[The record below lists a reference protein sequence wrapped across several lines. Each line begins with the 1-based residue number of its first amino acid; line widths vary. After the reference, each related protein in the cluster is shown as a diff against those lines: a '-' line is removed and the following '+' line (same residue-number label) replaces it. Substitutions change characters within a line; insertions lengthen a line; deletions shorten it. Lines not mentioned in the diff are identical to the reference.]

1 MKTIQIMVVEDEN
14 IVAMEITDRLKAMGY
29 QVCKVVSSGEAALIY
44 AGQLQ
49 PDLIL
54 MDVMIKGEMDGI
66 EAAAR
71 IRHDFHIPII
81 YLTAYADEATLQR
94 AKITEPFGYI
104 IKPFVE
110 RELYTSIEMALYK
123 HKMDLRL
130 KENEQWLAT
139 TLRSISDAV
148 ITTDENGIIKF
159 LNPVAEKM
167 LGQTWPPA
175 SGLPLNS
182 ILNLMDERTRAP
194 ILPPFENL
202 LQPAD
207 LNEFTN
213 SKILKAADGKERI
226 IAESTSPLRNESG
239 EILGYVLVFR
249 DITEKRKLENDLLK
263 AQKLESIGVLAG
275 GIAHDFNNILT
286 AVIGNLSLAKA
297 DARPGEELYVLLKEA
312 EQAALQAKNL
322 TQQLLT
328 FSKGGAPMKKVV
340 SIRELIKST
349 TEFTLRG
356 SNLIPE
362 FNLPADIW
370 AVEIDV
376 IQISQV
382 IQNVVLNAKQAMSAG
397 GKLRIQSENVMIS
410 SQSNLP
416 LKSGKYLKIT
426 FEDSGIGIPRELLP
440 KIFDPY
446 FTTKDQESGLG
457 LAICYSILKKH
468 GGHIRIESQVGVGT
482 TVFLFLPA
490 TTKAMISQE
499 TAPPKIEVK
508 QGKILLMDD
517 EDFIRKIAA
526 RMLSRFGFEVVT
538 VNHGAEALEQFLL
551 ARQHG
556 KPFDA
561 VILDLTIR
569 GGLGGKETMCQLREI
584 DPEVKAFVS
593 SGYSNDPILS
603 EYQKFGF
610 LGAITKPYKLQEL
623 EDALKLLRR
632 HQTRQESS

>member
-14 IVAMEITDRLKAMGY
+14 IVAMEIADRLKAMGY

-44 AGQLQ
+44 AGQLR

-54 MDVMIKGEMDGI
+54 MDVMIKGELDGI
-66 EAAAR
+66 QAAAR
-71 IRHDFHIPII
+71 IRHNFHIPII

-123 HKMDLRL
+123 HKMESRL

-159 LNPVAEKM
+159 MNPVAEMM
-167 LGQTWPPA
+167 LGQTWPA
-175 SGLPLNS
+175 TSGLPLNT
-182 ILNLMDERTRAP
+182 ILHLMDERTRQP
-194 ILPPFENL
+194 ILLPFEKL
-202 LQPAD
+202 LQPDD

-213 SKILKAADGKERI
+213 SIIMVTADGSERI
-226 IAESTSPLRNESG
+226 ILESASPLHNEIG
-239 EILGYVLVFR
+239 EIQGYALVFR

-297 DARPGEELYVLLKEA
+297 DVRPDEELYVLLKEA

-340 SIRELIKST
+340 SILELIKST

-362 FNLPADIW
+362 FNLPADSW
-370 AVEIDV
+370 ATEIDV

-382 IQNVVLNAKQAMSAG
+382 IQNIVLNAKQAMSTG
-397 GKLRIQSENVMIS
+397 GKLRIQSENITVS
-410 SQSNLP
+410 PQSNLP
-416 LKSGKYLKIT
+416 LKSGKYLRIS

-457 LAICYSILKKH
+457 LAISYSILKKH
-468 GGHIRIESQVGVGT
+468 GGHIRVESQVGIGT
-482 TVFLFLPA
+482 TVFIFLPA
-490 TTKAMISQE
+490 TTKPIPLKE
-499 TAPPKIEVK
+499 TNIPKIAVN

-517 EDFIRKIAA
+517 EDFICKIAA
-526 RMLSRFGFEVVT
+526 RMLSRFGFEVIT
-538 VNHGAEALEQFLL
+538 VNHGEEALTQFRL
-551 ARQHG
+551 ARQQG
-556 KPFDA
+556 APFDA

-569 GGLGGKETMCQLREI
+569 GGLGGKDTMLRLREL
-584 DPEVKAFVS
+584 DPQVKAFVS
-593 SGYSNDPILS
+593 SGYANDPILS

-610 LGAITKPYKLQEL
+610 LGVIAKPYKLQEL
-623 EDALKLLRR
+623 ESALTLLRR
-632 HQTRQESS
+632 HQTRH